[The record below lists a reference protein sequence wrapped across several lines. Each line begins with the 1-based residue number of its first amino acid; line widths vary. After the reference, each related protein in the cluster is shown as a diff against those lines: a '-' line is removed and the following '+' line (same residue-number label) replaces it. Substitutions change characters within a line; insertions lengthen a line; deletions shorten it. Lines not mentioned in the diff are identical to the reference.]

1 MDKIQ
6 MSGRLALD
14 TTGSKHQIHFNV
26 VVILAIV
33 APIASTLDLT
43 TFTLKTA
50 VAVAIN
56 EKDLEITI
64 IIMAITIEPMILNRI
79 FSI

>member
-1 MDKIQ
+1 

-26 VVILAIV
+26 VVIIAIV

-43 TFTLKTA
+43 TFTSGNLLKR
-50 VAVAIN
+50 
-56 EKDLEITI
+56 E
-64 IIMAITIEPMILNRI
+64 LNY
-79 FSI
+79 FAECGSEFLKNA